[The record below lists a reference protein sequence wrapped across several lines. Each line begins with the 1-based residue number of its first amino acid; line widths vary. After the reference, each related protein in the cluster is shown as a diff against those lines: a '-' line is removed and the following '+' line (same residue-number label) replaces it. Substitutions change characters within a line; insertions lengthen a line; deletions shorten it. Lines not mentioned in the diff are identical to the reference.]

1 MFSNLVKASSVGAL
15 GSQDVSGCLR
25 MCQDVSGCVRMCQ
38 DVSLRKYGPLLLSLQ
53 CNPVTT
59 FSMTKEFRGFRHVI
73 FEPTQ

>member
-25 MCQDVSGCVRMCQ
+25 MCQDVS
-38 DVSLRKYGPLLLSLQ
+38 LRKYGPLLLSLQ
-53 CNPVTT
+53 CDPVTT